1 MEPVATGGGAFME
14 LQTTKMLAEQGDGI
28 GWMIFNQPERRN
40 ALSVEMQEAIPEIL
54 GAYAADESV
63 RVVVM
68 KGAGDKAFVSGADI
82 SEFEARRSSPE
93 LIEEYNA
100 IMGRASESF
109 ESLGKPLI
117 AMIQGFAMGGGLI
130 TAMRADLRVAS
141 DDSQF
146 GIPAARLGIGYG
158 FEGVRQLVGLV
169 GAANAREIL
178 YTGGRFSA
186 ADALH
191 MGLVNRVV
199 PAADLEATVRKL
211 AGTIAEN
218 APLTVQLVKVAI
230 SEAAKDPERRDL
242 GRVHELVEQCMVSED
257 YKEGRRAFMEKRRPA
272 FTGH

>member
-1 MEPVATGGGAFME
+1 ME

-100 IMGRASESF
+100 IMGRASDSF

-141 DDSQF
+141 EDSQF

-158 FEGVRQLVGLV
+158 YDGVRQLVGLV
-169 GAANAREIL
+169 GPANAREIL

-199 PAADLEATVRKL
+199 PAAELEATVRKM

-218 APLTVQLVKVAI
+218 APLTVQLVKTAI
-230 SEAAKDPERRDL
+230 TEAGKDAERRDL
-242 GRVHELVEQCMVSED
+242 GRVHELVERCMASED
-257 YKEGRRAFMEKRRPA
+257 YKEGRRAFLEKRRPE